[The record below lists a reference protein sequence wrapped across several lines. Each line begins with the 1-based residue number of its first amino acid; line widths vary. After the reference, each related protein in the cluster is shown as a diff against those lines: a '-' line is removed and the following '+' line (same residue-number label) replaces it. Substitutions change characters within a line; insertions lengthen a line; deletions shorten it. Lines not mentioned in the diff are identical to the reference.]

1 MGVEAGTTIR
11 DARLRR
17 CWSLRTLADRA
28 GVSTSHL
35 AEVEA
40 GAPASLETYARLM
53 TAIDLQP
60 RLEGVVQ
67 GRRRPNRTMDQDFV
81 HAAMGEIEARRLA
94 SHGFEVAIDE
104 PYQHY
109 QFAGRADVVA
119 WDREAR
125 ALLHIENRTRFP
137 NVQEALGSYGSKRA
151 YLARVLAERLAI
163 HRGWASETHVIAA
176 LWSSEVIHVLRLRE
190 ATFRVTCPDPI
201 DAFEAWWA
209 GQPTRLGGRTSTLVL
224 FDPAPGVRE
233 AYRVGELRLTS
244 RSRYGTYAEVAERLR
259 AG

>member
-17 CWSLRTLADRA
+17 CWSLRALADRA

-109 QFAGRADVVA
+109 QFAGRADVLSVVPE
-119 WDREAR
+119 RR
-125 ALLHIENRTRFP
+125 SLLHIENRTRFP
-137 NVQEALGSYGSKRA
+137 DIQEMAGSYNAKRA
-151 YLARVLAERLAI
+151 YLARAVADRIGLR
-163 HRGWASETHVIAA
+163 RGFVTVTHVMAG
-176 LWSSEVIHVLRLRE
+176 LWSAEVQHLVRIRT
-190 ATFRVTCPDPI
+190 ATFRSLCPDGP
-201 DAFEAWWA
+201 DAFESW
-209 GQPTRLGGRTSTLVL
+209 LGGAPPDSGVTSAFVL
-224 FDPAPGVRE
+224 LDPRVRPRARRWIDLDAALKAE
-233 AYRVGELRLTS
+233 PRYRG
-244 RSRYGTYAEVAERLR
+244 YADAVAAMSPR
-259 AG
+259 